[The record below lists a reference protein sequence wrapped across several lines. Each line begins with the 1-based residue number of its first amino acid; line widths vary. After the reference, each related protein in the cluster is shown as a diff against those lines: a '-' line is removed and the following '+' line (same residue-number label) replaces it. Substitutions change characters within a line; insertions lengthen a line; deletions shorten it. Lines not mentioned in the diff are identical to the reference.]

1 MNPVT
6 KFMIAALAAI
16 ILVIASAMMDGPS
29 ETQAA
34 QDVADEA
41 AYAAALADG
50 GASHC
55 AALGRTQELGL
66 QPITFIWC
74 AHVGGAGKRARAAQ
88 AHLRWRLEPTF
99 QRARQGRMDGF
110 GARTVARP

>member
-6 KFMIAALAAI
+6 KFMVAALAAI
-16 ILVIASAMMDGPS
+16 ALLIIGVLIEGPS

-50 GASHC
+50 GASKC
-55 AALGRTQELGL
+55 AALGRTPVWTGEGHLICRLPKRPTVLAQ
-66 QPITFIWC
+66 
-74 AHVGGAGKRARAAQ
+74 GGA
-88 AHLRWRLEPTF
+88 L
-99 QRARQGRMDGF
+99 
-110 GARTVARP
+110 